1 MEQNNWTD
9 DLEHILDNIRRN
21 SSTLHEYHRK
31 AFLHLNSQI
40 KYYRIPVLFISSV
53 ASVWSIA
60 GATFM
65 EQEQVSLINCFL
77 GFTASLITSIELY
90 IGIGKQMETE
100 IILSREFYTLSVD
113 IFKTLSLDRENR
125 LNDGKEYLNECYG
138 EYIKLIERSDVLDKR
153 LNDELM
159 PMTNNKQVYRR
170 KSSELLGATLVSKEL
185 PDDTSDSSSEKQL
198 VMKDPIEQI

>member
-1 MEQNNWTD
+1 
-9 DLEHILDNIRRN
+9 
-21 SSTLHEYHRK
+21 
-31 AFLHLNSQI
+31 
-40 KYYRIPVLFISSV
+40 
-53 ASVWSIA
+53 
-60 GATFM
+60 
-65 EQEQVSLINCFL
+65 
-77 GFTASLITSIELY
+77 
-90 IGIGKQMETE
+90 METE

-159 PMTNNKQVYRR
+159 PMTNSKQVYRR
-170 KSSELLGATLVSKEL
+170 KSSELLGATLVNKEM

-198 VMKDPIEQI
+198 IIKDPIEQI